1 MWTAVAKAGV
11 LNRSTGASP
20 AEAIAPL
27 GPESSHV
34 RWEVVASAY
43 RRSVIACLRVEGFRE
58 PPGGEAQGHGP
69 AFGNGRGC
77 HLPQAAAK
85 ERPVQWLAAAM
96 GPPGEPCRHWLRA
109 GVQPRA
115 EHGYALRFTE
125 PVNSRVRSCG
135 CGARPVQDACRPSGR
150 RADGGAGASSEVA
163 SLRCAGRRGMS
174 GVGSNHHDGR
184 EPLMAA
190 HTVSLP
196 IHPPWGLLPKS
207 LTCRRHRLRRM
218 L

>member
-1 MWTAVAKAGV
+1 MGGGRERLSAFSDRLSQGGGFSGAAWRRGA
-11 LNRSTGASP
+11 RSRP
-20 AEAIAPL
+20 
-27 GPESSHV
+27 
-34 RWEVVASAY
+34 
-43 RRSVIACLRVEGFRE
+43 GFRE
-58 PPGGEAQGHGP
+58 RPRMSLASGGGKGTAGAMACGSD
-69 AFGNGRGC
+69 G
-77 HLPQAAAK
+77 AARRAVPT
-85 ERPVQWLAAAM
+85 RAA
-96 GPPGEPCRHWLRA
+96 CRSTA
-109 GVQPRA
+109 RA